1 MIRVALDA
9 MGGDFAPSC
18 VVEGAVEAIREYDIS
33 ITLVGIREKIEFYL
47 DRFKYKKEKIEILSC
62 PEIIGMHE
70 SAAIAVRKKPNSSI
84 ACGINLLKEK
94 RVSAFVSA
102 GNTGAVV
109 CAATLYLGLL
119 SKIERPGIAII
130 IPTLKGK
137 SLIIDVGANIDPKP
151 VHLLQYGIMAQA
163 YVKSIL
169 DVGLPSVGLLSIGE
183 EEIKGT
189 EFVRETNRILKESN
203 LNFIGNVEGRDIFSG
218 KCDIILTGGFAGNI
232 ALKVTESFAE
242 AINEFLKRQLKSNLL
257 GKVGLLLLG
266 KNLYQFRRS
275 IDWSEYG
282 GGLLLG
288 INGIVIVAHGRSS
301 SKAIKNAIRVAKE
314 EVQNKVNE
322 KITEEINQ
330 LL

>member
-18 VVEGAVEAIREYDIS
+18 VVEGAIEAVREYDIS

-47 DRFKYKKEKIEILSC
+47 NRFKYKKEKIEILSC
-62 PEIIGMHE
+62 SEIIEMHE
-70 SAAIAVRKKPNSSI
+70 PAAIAVRKKPNSSI
-84 ACGINLLKEK
+84 VYGANLLREK
-94 RVSAFVSA
+94 KASAFVSA

-109 CAATLYLGLL
+109 CANTLYLGLL
-119 SKIERPGIAII
+119 PKIERPGIAVI
-130 IPTLKGK
+130 IPTLKGR
-137 SLIIDVGANIDPKP
+137 SLIVDVGANIDPKP

-169 DVGLPSVGLLSIGE
+169 NVESPSVGLLSIGE

-189 EFVRETNRILKESN
+189 EFVRETNHLLKESN
-203 LNFIGNVEGRDIFSG
+203 LNFTGNVEGRDIFSG
-218 KCDIILTGGFAGNI
+218 KCDIILTDGFAGNI

-257 GKVGLLLLG
+257 GKAGLLLLG
-266 KNLYQFRRS
+266 KNLYQFRKG

-288 INGIVIVAHGRSS
+288 INGIVIIAHGRSS
-301 SKAIKNAIRVAKE
+301 SKAVKNAIRVAKE

-322 KITEEINQ
+322 RITEEISR
-330 LL
+330 L